1 MSPVGQKHWT
11 LADTAL
17 DEAAASICQACGSA
31 GLDAFYEIESIPTQ
45 SCVLLDSATEALEYP
60 KGELLLGLC
69 PRCGFIQNVRFEPSL
84 VNYSLPTEESQAFS
98 PRFQAFAGELAT
110 ELVEHYDLTCRSVL
124 EIGCGK
130 GDFMELLGDRGVRSA
145 VGIDPG
151 FSPRGTRHGDRIRF
165 VRAHYGES
173 HVDWTADLIVTRH
186 LLEHIPNVGEFIGW
200 LAKSTGAT
208 PGGSLFTEVPDMA
221 RVLREGAFWD
231 VYYEHC
237 SYFTLGS
244 LGRALRTAGLDVED
258 LHSAFEGQYIVAS
271 ARCGS
276 GHTAH
281 PDEEEVSATAELV
294 AGFTRTAMSSRMR
307 WRRRIERVIDA
318 GSPVCLWGG
327 GSKAVAFLSSL
338 GSDLDVTVV
347 DINPYKQ
354 GKWLPGTA
362 IPVGA
367 PEDLLT
373 APPGLVIPMNPVYR
387 DEIRSQLHRLG
398 LDPAV
403 EAV

>member
-1 MSPVGQKHWT
+1 MSP
-11 LADTAL
+11 LAEAQWNL
-17 DEAAASICQACGSA
+17 SGSASDEAAASVCQACGSA
-31 GLDAFYEIESIPTQ
+31 GLDAFYEVESIPTQ
-45 SCVLLDSATEALEYP
+45 SCVLLGSATEALAYP
-60 KGELLLGLC
+60 KGDLLLGLC
-69 PRCGFIQNVRFEPSL
+69 RQCGFIQNIRFDPSL
-84 VNYSLPTEESQAFS
+84 VDYSLPTEESQAFS

-110 ELVEHYDLTCRSVL
+110 ELVEQYDLNRGSVL

-130 GDFMELLGDRGVRSA
+130 GDFLQLLAEKGMRTA

-151 FSPRGTRHGDRIRF
+151 FLPRGTEHGDRIRF

-200 LAKSTGAT
+200 LAKSTRGTPGAT
-208 PGGSLFTEVPDMA
+208 LFTEVPDA
-221 RVLREGAFWD
+221 TRVLREGAFWD

-244 LGRALRTAGLDVED
+244 LGRALRMAGLDMED
-258 LHSAFEGQYIVAS
+258 MRSAFNGQYIVAE
-271 ARCGS
+271 AHCGS
-276 GHTAH
+276 GHTPH
-281 PDEEEVSATAELV
+281 PDEEAVTATAELV
-294 AGFTRTAMSSRMR
+294 AAFGRTAMSSRRR
-307 WRRRIERVIDA
+307 WRHRIERVIDA
-318 GSPVCLWGG
+318 GASVCLWGG
-327 GSKAVAFLSSL
+327 GSKAVAFLASI
-338 GSDLDVTVV
+338 GSDLDVAVV

-367 PEDLLT
+367 PEDLLA

-387 DEIRSQLHRLG
+387 DEIRSELRRMG